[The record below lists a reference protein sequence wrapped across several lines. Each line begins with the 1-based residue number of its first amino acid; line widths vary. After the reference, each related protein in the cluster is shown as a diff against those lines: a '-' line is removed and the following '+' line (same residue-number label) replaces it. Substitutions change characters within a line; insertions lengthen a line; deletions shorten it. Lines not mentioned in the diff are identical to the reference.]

1 MDIGMLLSRVLQE
14 MFWAMAATLGFAI
27 LFNVPRRAL
36 LTCLL
41 VAAAGR
47 GTRALLMDSG
57 TMTIIPATLVAA
69 TVIGFLSRSSALRL
83 EMPSTIFGIT
93 AAIPMVPGR
102 FAFETMVGLLQ
113 VVVLP
118 ADAVSSIL
126 ITAAVNGVKTGLILG
141 ALAVGIVAPSLLIH
155 RERPVV

>member
-1 MDIGMLLSRVLQE
+1 MDIGLLLSRVLTE

-47 GTRALLMDSG
+47 GVRAFFMDSG
-57 TMTIIPATLVAA
+57 LLSIIPATLVAA
-69 TVIGFLSRSSALRL
+69 TVIGFLARMCALRM

-93 AAIPMVPGR
+93 AAIPLVPGR
-102 FAFETMVGLLQ
+102 FAFETMIGLLQ
-113 VVVLP
+113 VAVFPVE
-118 ADAVSSIL
+118 DVSSIL
-126 ITAAVNGVKTGLILG
+126 IAAAVNGVKTGLILG

-155 RERPVV
+155 REKPVV

>member
-1 MDIGMLLSRVLQE
+1 MDLGALISQVLQE

-36 LTCLL
+36 IACLL

-47 GTRALLMDSG
+47 GVRALLMDSG
-57 TMTIIPATLVAA
+57 TMTIIPATLIAA
-69 TVIGFLSRSSALRL
+69 TVIGFLARTCALRL

-93 AAIPMVPGR
+93 AAIPLVPGR
-102 FAFETMVGLLQ
+102 FAFETMIGLLQ
-113 VVVLP
+113 VATLP
-118 ADAVSSIL
+118 VGDVSTIL
-126 ITAAVNGVKTGLILG
+126 IAAAVNGVKTGLILG

-155 RERPVV
+155 REKPVV

>member
-1 MDIGMLLSRVLQE
+1 MDIGLLMSRVLQE
-14 MFWAMAATLGFAI
+14 MFWAMAATLGYAI

-36 LTCLL
+36 VTCLL
-41 VAAAGR
+41 LAAVGR

-57 TMTIIPATLVAA
+57 SMTIIPATLVGA
-69 TVIGFLSRSSALRL
+69 TVFGFLARACAQRL

-102 FAFETMVGLLQ
+102 FAFETMIGLLQ
-113 VVVLP
+113 VATMPV
-118 ADAVSSIL
+118 DAVSSIL
-126 ITAAVNGVKTGLILG
+126 ITAAVNGIKTGLILG

-155 RERPVV
+155 REKPVV

>member
-1 MDIGMLLSRVLQE
+1 MDIGALISQVVQE

-36 LTCLL
+36 ITCLL

-47 GTRALLMDSG
+47 GVRAVLMDSG
-57 TMTIIPATLVAA
+57 TMTIIPATLIAA
-69 TVIGFLSRSSALRL
+69 TVIGFLARTCALRL

-93 AAIPMVPGR
+93 AAIPLVPGR
-102 FAFETMVGLLQ
+102 FAFEAMIGLLQ
-113 VVVLP
+113 VATLP
-118 ADAVSSIL
+118 VGDVSTIL
-126 ITAAVNGVKTGLILG
+126 IAAAVNGVKTGLILG

-155 RERPVV
+155 REKPVV

>member
-1 MDIGMLLSRVLQE
+1 MDIGALILHVVQE

-36 LTCLL
+36 VTCLL

-47 GTRALLMDSG
+47 GARAVLMDSG

-69 TVIGFLSRSSALRL
+69 TVIGFLSRTSALRL

-93 AAIPMVPGR
+93 AAIPLVPGR
-102 FAFETMVGLLQ
+102 FAFETMIGLLQ
-113 VVVLP
+113 VAVLP
-118 ADAVSSIL
+118 VEDVTLIL
-126 ITAAVNGVKTGLILG
+126 TTAAVNGIKTGLMLG